1 MGGKLNYMGIDNS
14 TKSAVNNKYLDI
26 TEEINALDFLE
37 KTYFYISQNE
47 IKAIDWKWISIAL
60 HGALYGF
67 AICMLKGTDYERVI
81 FKDKNNINKLIGLDE
96 AIKRCQLSEYTKMT
110 IVSKEL
116 VLNNKQKESIRI
128 LKNLLRNNFIHYIP
142 SNWSIE
148 IHGCPGMAID
158 ILSIIKFLALESGN
172 YISLSDSQKKKIEFY
187 AENGISILK
196 NNKLY
201 KESIM
206 V

>member
-1 MGGKLNYMGIDNS
+1 MDSKFNYMGIGNARKI
-14 TKSAVNNKYLDI
+14 TVKSKYLEI

-37 KTYFYISQNE
+37 KAYFFISQNE

-67 AICMLKGTDYERVI
+67 AICMLKGTNYDRVI
-81 FKDKNNINKLIGLDE
+81 FKNKNNIDKLISLDE
-96 AIKRCQLSEYTKMT
+96 AIRRCQSPEYTKMT
-110 IVSKEL
+110 IASKEL
-116 VLNNKQKESIRI
+116 VLSNKQKESIRI
-128 LKNLLRNNFIHYIP
+128 LKDILRNNFIHYIP

-158 ILSIIKFLALESGN
+158 ILNIIKFLALESGN
-172 YISLSDSQKKKIEFY
+172 YISLSDNQKKKVKFYIESG
-187 AENGISILK
+187 ALILK

-201 KESIM
+201 KDSI
-206 V
+206 